1 MAVRSMHRFR
11 IVSLSDRILLS
22 LFFLFLMLFSLLC
35 LYPIFNMLAI
45 SFSDGLSADQGRVV
59 LWPLHFNLDSWK
71 QILVSTP
78 LWTGLRNTVFVT
90 VVGTAL
96 SLFFTAL
103 FAYPLSKSDFPF
115 AKIVMFITIF
125 CFIFRYPIIP
135 YFIAL
140 KSYGLMN
147 TLWVLIFAHL
157 LVEMNV
163 IIMRTFFRQIPEEM
177 EEAAIID
184 GAGQL
189 RIFAI
194 IYIPLSKAAMASL
207 GLFYAVT
214 YWNLYLHPLLFIRKA
229 SAQPLQIVLMNMLA
243 SVENEGGMSAM
254 VRTVTSAS
262 TLQAAMVIFASL
274 PVIIAYPFVQKYFAK
289 GVMLGSLKG

>member
-1 MAVRSMHRFR
+1 MAASMVRRFKN
-11 IVSLSDRILLS
+11 SALSDKVLLS
-22 LFFLFLMLFSLLC
+22 LFFLFLMGFSLLC
-35 LYPIFNMLAI
+35 LYPVFNMLAI
-45 SFSDGLSADQGRVV
+45 SFSDGLSADQGRVI
-59 LWPLHFNLDSWK
+59 LWPMNWNLDSWK
-71 QILVSTP
+71 QILHSAP
-78 LWTGLRNTVFVT
+78 LWTGLKNTIFVT
-90 VVGTAL
+90 GFGTVL
-96 SLFFTAL
+96 SLLFTGL

-115 AKIVMFITIF
+115 AKVGMVLVLF

-163 IIMRTFFRQIPEEM
+163 IIMRTFFRQIPKEM

-184 GAGQL
+184 GAGQF
-189 RIFAI
+189 RILTI
-194 IYIPLSKAAMASL
+194 IYLPLSKAAMASL

-214 YWNLYLHPLLFIRKA
+214 YWNLYMHPLLFIRKA
-229 SAQPLQIVLMNMLA
+229 SAQPLQVILRNMLA

-254 VRTVTSAS
+254 VHTLTSS
-262 TLQAAMVIFASL
+262 TTLQAAMVIFATL
-274 PVIIAYPFVQKYFAK
+274 PVVVAYPFIQKYFAK
-289 GVMLGSLKG
+289 GAMLGSVKG